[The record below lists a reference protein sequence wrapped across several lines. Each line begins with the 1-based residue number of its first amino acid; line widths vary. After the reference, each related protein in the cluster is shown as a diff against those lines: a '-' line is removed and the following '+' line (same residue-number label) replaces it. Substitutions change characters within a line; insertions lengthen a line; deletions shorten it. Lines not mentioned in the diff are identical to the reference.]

1 MTEENAMAPLP
12 WGREVIEGILPH
24 RDQFVWV
31 SRIMAIAPSAP
42 PSPCFRRPSCAGA
55 SAFSPA

>member
-24 RDQFVWV
+24 RDPFVWV
-31 SRIMAIAPSAP
+31 TVSYTHLTLPTKRIV
-42 PSPCFRRPSCAGA
+42 
-55 SAFSPA
+55 